1 MMEKKTNGHS
11 DSGII
16 SGKKILIVDDSVS
29 NIKVFGEM
37 LESESAKVSFS
48 FSAREALN
56 LMNDGYYPDLILL
69 DIMMPGM
76 NGFSFKR
83 KLNDHETWCNIPVI
97 VVSALHEQENK
108 ALAFDLGCVDFVV
121 KPFQRKEILHRVK
134 VQLKS
139 LKNQEELK
147 RINAELQESNKTR
160 EKIFSIISHDL
171 RTSIGNIRNVFKF
184 MIDGHIDPV
193 EDRDILYDSE
203 ITSRNT
209 FNLLENLLYWAKSQ
223 QGKLVMNPEVFN
235 ISRVIK
241 GIIDMEKVSTEN
253 KMIELID
260 SVPEDLEIW
269 ADKIFFTISI
279 RNLLANAIKFTSEN
293 GRISVIAQQINKEVK
308 ISIID
313 NGIGLSEDQISKLE
327 NDKVFTTIGT
337 HNEKGTG
344 LGLILVKDFV
354 KNTNG
359 KLQVKSSKNKGSEF
373 SLIIPSEESIGK
385 FDS

>member
-1 MMEKKTNGHS
+1 MDKKVINHS
-11 DSGII
+11 GSGNIA
-16 SGKKILIVDDSVS
+16 GKKILMVDDSVS
-29 NIKVFGEM
+29 NLKVFGEM
-37 LESESAKVSFS
+37 LESEKAKVSFA
-48 FSAREALN
+48 FSAREALS
-56 LMNDGYYPDLILL
+56 LLIDGYYPDIILL

-76 NGFSFKR
+76 NGFGFKR
-83 KLNDHETWCNIPVI
+83 KLNEHDKWSQIPVI

-121 KPFQRKEILHRVK
+121 KPFERKEILHRVK
-134 VQLKS
+134 VQLKF
-139 LKNQEELK
+139 LENQEELR
-147 RINAELQESNKTR
+147 RINTELQESNKTR

-203 ITSRNT
+203 ITTRNT

-223 QGKLVMNPEVFN
+223 QGKLVMNPEIVN

-241 GIIDMEKVSTEN
+241 GIIDMEKVSMDN

-260 SVPEDLEIW
+260 SIPEDLEIW

-293 GRISVIAQQINKEVK
+293 GRISIVAQQIKKDVK

-313 NGIGLSEDQISKLE
+313 NGIGLSEDQLSKLE
-327 NDKVFTTIGT
+327 NDMVFTTIGT

-359 KLQVKSSKNKGSEF
+359 KLQVNSQQGKGSEF
-373 SLIIPSEESIGK
+373 SIIIPSEK
-385 FDS
+385 